1 MKFSS
6 IYYSILGYSGEK
18 SLDEQDTPL
27 IKAASDLKTFGS
39 GNFLQSYKK
48 SRNSS

>member
-6 IYYSILGYSGEK
+6 VYYSHSGKK

-39 GNFLQSYKK
+39 GNFLESYKK
-48 SRNSS
+48 SRNSY